1 MKAKIIIRI
10 IYSFIFVSFISLL
23 ISGFATA
30 DVVDGTRYYVSTLPA
45 LILLILY
52 NIFNTIMYILYVMK
66 HKNDDKISFFN
77 KDKSKLKTTLSSS
90 LLALFAMFSAI
101 QIPAYS
107 NIYDTEIFNNKLA
120 FISENFTL
128 QNEED
133 NTDFDVKIS
142 LNLEEQFSFLN
153 YYSTKGNFKITNEKN
168 NFQLSDGEFEFVEDI
183 PRYCKGYIEDACIE
197 NVRLYADDDTIKIIE
212 KNGLKIVYAYYVNDY
227 NEKTCLDMCINNGK
241 QTLLIR
247 ERFNSDVN
255 EKVEHSINK
264 WAKLL
269 ETQSDGSSV
278 FDD

>member
-23 ISGFATA
+23 ISGFASD

-77 KDKSKLKTTLSSS
+77 KDKSKLKTMLSSS

-107 NIYDTEIFNNKLA
+107 NIYDTEFFNNKLA

-128 QNEED
+128 QNEEYY
-133 NTDFDVKIS
+133 TDFDVKIS

-183 PRYCKGYIEDACIE
+183 PRYCKGYIEDACVK

-212 KNGLKIVYAYYVNDY
+212 NNGIKIVYAYYVNDY

-264 WAKLL
+264 WVKLL
-269 ETQSDGSSV
+269 ANISL
-278 FDD
+278 